1 MVLVMLLRVGVN
13 SKASKLSSSMG
24 GQKRL
29 HALSTVLE
37 GVILIPLSAVIYV
50 YQVKFYH
57 FCSFM
62 SVHVP

>member
-13 SKASKLSSSMG
+13 SKASKISASMG

-29 HALSTVLE
+29 HALSTILE

-50 YQVKFYH
+50 YQVL
-57 FCSFM
+57 
-62 SVHVP
+62 

>member
-13 SKASKLSSSMG
+13 SKASKISSSMG

-29 HALSTVLE
+29 HALTTILE

-50 YQVKFYH
+50 YQVLKIIH
-57 FCSFM
+57 
-62 SVHVP
+62 

>member
-13 SKASKLSSSMG
+13 SKANKLSSSMG

-37 GVILIPLSAVIYV
+37 GVILIPLSAVIYI
-50 YQVKFYH
+50 YQVYNYFFGSGY
-57 FCSFM
+57 
-62 SVHVP
+62 